1 MRAYMS
7 ASGRNRGVKLVGLIF
22 CQPHTKFSKDEI
34 LPGLRYFHYRSGER
48 VNFYFPGYGEGF
60 EAKPGEI
67 LVSQRLLGSME
78 DLTDAESMGELTLK
92 GFHRPVTAYNIVR
105 LKL

>member
-1 MRAYMS
+1 MLPAQSYEEVCSSLRAYMS

-67 LVSQRLLGSME
+67 MAVPPADGPGWVFNAQTFEQFR
-78 DLTDAESMGELTLK
+78 
-92 GFHRPVTAYNIVR
+92 
-105 LKL
+105 